1 MDIFEIRDKYL
12 NGDYDF
18 KLDIPK
24 KVSEHHVFDEDLS
37 VKRNRE
43 LVVEHNAEVDRL
55 HRYKRERQGDLDK
68 RLAYDVEKYIIDQYG
83 LTAKQASIIESFVQ
97 YHYHSCMSDYFSY
110 IDTYAEFATK
120 LVNNG

>member
-1 MDIFEIRDKYL
+1 MDIFEIRDKYF

-43 LVVEHNAEVDRL
+43 LVEEHNAEVDRL
-55 HRYKRERQGDLDK
+55 NQYKLEQQGELDK
-68 RLAYDVEKYIIDQYG
+68 RLVYDVEKYIIDQYD

-97 YHYHSCMSDYFSY
+97 YMYHSCMYDYFCY
-110 IDTYAEFATK
+110 IDTYAEFAVRLLNK
-120 LVNNG
+120 E